1 MRQQE
6 IHYLQLLYIQLTTL
20 FCDWPKAYSE
30 FFESAPEASS
40 SCILYNNHVK
50 VTQGDGQLC
59 HVGLQCMIS
68 RGNHVK
74 VARFEWHADLYIF
87 TRL

>member
-59 HVGLQCMIS
+59 RFSALSGILICIFLHVY
-68 RGNHVK
+68 K
-74 VARFEWHADLYIF
+74 
-87 TRL
+87 

>member
-6 IHYLQLLYIQLTTL
+6 IHYLRLLYIQLTTL

-30 FFESAPEASS
+30 FFESAPETSS

-50 VTQGDGQLC
+50 VTQGDG
-59 HVGLQCMIS
+59 
-68 RGNHVK
+68 
-74 VARFEWHADLYIF
+74 
-87 TRL
+87 